1 MRDGRVIIIG
11 AGIGGLA
18 AAARLAHASVP
29 VTVLEQHAQPG
40 GKMRT
45 VPSDS
50 GPVDAGPTVLT
61 MRPVFEDL
69 FESLGETLSDHLSLQ
84 PLDILARHYWADG
97 TTLDLHADP
106 AKSIA
111 AVAATFG
118 SKTAKAFTAFSAR
131 AKRLFSTFDAPMMQ
145 HASPSQLGL
154 AQTVMRQPQLIADM
168 APHRTL
174 HTALRRQLREPKLVQ
189 LFGRYATYVGG
200 SPFQSPALLSLIWQ
214 AEAAGVWSVE
224 GGMHQLAQTLEHLA
238 KARGAVFHYNT
249 PVARIVKQGGRV
261 SQVVTDRDTFQADQV
276 LFNGD
281 PRALSTGLLGPAA
294 EAAVSEKAVT
304 PRSLSPEDATLYVC
318 AQDAAGGVA
327 GPQKQRFE
335 IIRNAPPALQQ
346 TQEDTDRCLTLIQ
359 DRFATFGLNFTPAP
373 GRSALTAPM
382 DFDRMFPA
390 SQGSLYGRSPHGLTA
405 ALQRPTATTPIK
417 GLYLCGGGTHP
428 GAGVP
433 MATLS
438 GKHAA
443 AAILKDRGR
452 AALTTTPDT
461 LKVGPSSMHW
471 DGDKLIIT
479 IDEISSPPLIS
490 RVRGTITVRPKAIT
504 SVELARELWHPC
516 TRDRLYLLDVGPLP
530 NQGRRNLHL

>member
-18 AAARLAHASVP
+18 AAARLAHAGVP

-69 FESLGETLSDHLSLQ
+69 FESLGETLSNHLSLE

-97 TTLDLHADP
+97 TMLDLHADP

-131 AKRLFSTFDAPMMQ
+131 AKRLFSAFAAPMMQ

-294 EAAVSEKAVT
+294 EAAVTEKAVT
-304 PRSLSPEDATLYVC
+304 PRSLSAHVMAFDAIPKGPELAHHTVFFADAENAEFSALKNGEMPEDATLYVC

-359 DRFATFGLNFTPAP
+359 DRFATFGLSFTPAP

-443 AAILKDRGR
+443 AAILKDR
-452 AALTTTPDT
+452 ALTSTSHQTA
-461 LKVGPSSMHW
+461 M
-471 DGDKLIIT
+471 
-479 IDEISSPPLIS
+479 
-490 RVRGTITVRPKAIT
+490 RGGMSTA
-504 SVELARELWHPC
+504 
-516 TRDRLYLLDVGPLP
+516 
-530 NQGRRNLHL
+530 